1 MAERGGDRR
10 RAIGH
15 DGGMRV
21 DDKAFAALAALR
33 AELYR
38 ALHAC
43 RDALFE
49 LIDATAG
56 AGAVPSLAHLSVAP
70 GHRRGHGS
78 VYAAVR
84 HGTLR
89 ADRLRAALCRCPLV
103 QGLPA
108 YAVDVS
114 VVARSDAE
122 CSPERGYSDHASRHS
137 AGKPIVAGW
146 AYRWVAQLGAERSSW
161 TAPVDARRLRPGERP
176 EAAAA
181 ERIRTLLP
189 LLPTAPVPLFVC
201 GAGYGAA
208 ALTRGLD
215 GARAAVLVRLREDR
229 VFFCAPPPPSGRPGR
244 PRKHGPRFA
253 CADPVPWPV
262 PTRTWATAD
271 AARGQVGVRIWLGL
285 HGRPARKRSDDAPPP
300 RGAVLRVVLAHL
312 PARRR
317 PPAPLWLR
325 WAGPGAPDPDLLWR
339 ADAHRF
345 DLEHTLRFS
354 KERLGW
360 DRARVRTPA
369 PMDRWTGI
377 VLAADAHLRLARSL
391 VLDRRLPGEKRLP
404 PAAPTPLRVQRGFGA
419 LVAALGTPASPPKPC
434 GRSPGRPKGRR
445 SAPAPRTPAVKSA
458 A

>member
-15 DGGMRV
+15 DGGMPV
-21 DDKAFAALAALR
+21 DDKVTGALAGLR
-33 AELYR
+33 AEVYR

-122 CSPERGYSDHASRHS
+122 CSPERGYYYHASRHS

-146 AYRWVAQLGAERSSW
+146 AYQWVAQLGAERSSW
-161 TAPVDARRLRPGERP
+161 TAPVDARRLRPGERS

-181 ERIRTLLP
+181 EQIRALLP
-189 LLPTAPVPLFVC
+189 LLPAEPVPLFVFD
-201 GAGYGAA
+201 AGDDPA
-208 ALTRGLD
+208 ALTRALEGT
-215 GARAAVLVRLREDR
+215 RAAVLVRVRDDR
-229 VFFCAPPPPSGRPGR
+229 VFFFDPPPPSGKPGR
-244 PRKHGPRFA
+244 PRKHGPRFS
-253 CADPVPWPV
+253 CADPATWPA
-262 PTRTWATAD
+262 PALAWATEDPAC
-271 AARGQVGVRIWLGL
+271 GPVGVQVWTGL
-285 HGRPARKRSDDAPPP
+285 HGRPARNRSDDAPPP
-300 RGAVLRVVLAHL
+300 RGAVVRVVLAHL

-317 PPAPLWLR
+317 PPEPLWLW
-325 WAGPGAPDPDLLWR
+325 WAGPAPPDPDLLWR
-339 ADAHRF
+339 AYAHRF

-369 PMDRWTGI
+369 QMDRWTWI
-377 VLAADAHLRLARSL
+377 VLAAYAHLRLARPL
-391 VLDRRLPGEKRLP
+391 VLDRRLPWEKRLP
-404 PAAPTPLRVQRGFGA
+404 PTGPTPLRVQRGFGA
-419 LVAALGTPASPPKPC
+419 LVAALGTPASAPKPC
-434 GRSPGRPKGRR
+434 GRSPGRPSGRR
-445 SAPAPRTPAVKSA
+445 SAPALRTPAVKSA